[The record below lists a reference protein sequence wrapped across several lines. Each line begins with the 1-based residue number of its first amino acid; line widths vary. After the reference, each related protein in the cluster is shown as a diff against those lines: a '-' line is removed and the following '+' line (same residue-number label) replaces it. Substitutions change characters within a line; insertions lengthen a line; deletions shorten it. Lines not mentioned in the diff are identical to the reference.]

1 MSKQMLSVSV
11 CVSLI
16 RPQCLASSPRWRK
29 YRHTDRNHENDQ
41 IQAVNRNKTSLD
53 GQTAAL
59 HHSVGGAHVF
69 FSCAKPQSNKIE

>member
-1 MSKQMLSVSV
+1 MSIQMLSVSV

-29 YRHTDRNHENDQ
+29 YRHTERNYENDQ
-41 IQAVNRNKTSLD
+41 IQAVNHNKTSLG

-59 HHSVGGAHVF
+59 YHSVGGA
-69 FSCAKPQSNKIE
+69 QM